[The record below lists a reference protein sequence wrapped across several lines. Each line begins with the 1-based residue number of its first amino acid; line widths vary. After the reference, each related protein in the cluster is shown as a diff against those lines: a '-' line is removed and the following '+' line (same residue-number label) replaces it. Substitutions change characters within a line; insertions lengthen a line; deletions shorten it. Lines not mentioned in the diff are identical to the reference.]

1 MSKEVPKIEEDS
13 SFDQLQKEI
22 ELEEIS
28 ELEAPLKRIIEKLS
42 VRIEDGEY
50 SLIIGDDASGRI
62 PAIILG
68 NFVKRISE
76 ARGLVNPDII
86 FIPGKLDNGLQS
98 FLDKILNRKNT
109 SKQQEELDEYVSNQ
123 GAIKEKR
130 ILIITDT
137 IQSGYSLKTLVDLLN
152 RAGYNCDIATIGM
165 ETPIVGQGMKES
177 LKGIDIFS
185 GEYLNKSRK
194 DNQNTPLIY
203 REESRKFT
211 GVYKKPGDKVS
222 KTLKSLALPEGVNPE
237 DVNPES
243 INIYSSRREIQ
254 DSINQS
260 RKDANIVV
268 EHLIDW
274 YESQK
279 QEKE

>member
-109 SKQQEELDEYVSNQ
+109 SKQQEELDEYVSSR
-123 GAIKEKR
+123 GAIKESK
-130 ILIITDT
+130 ILIVTDT
-137 IQSGYSLKTLVDLLN
+137 LQSGYSLKTLVDLLN

-177 LKGIDIFS
+177 LKGIDI
-185 GEYLNKSRK
+185 LNM
-194 DNQNTPLIY
+194 
-203 REESRKFT
+203 
-211 GVYKKPGDKVS
+211 
-222 KTLKSLALPEGVNPE
+222 
-237 DVNPES
+237 
-243 INIYSSRREIQ
+243 SSCM
-254 DSINQS
+254 
-260 RKDANIVV
+260 
-268 EHLIDW
+268 
-274 YESQK
+274 
-279 QEKE
+279 